1 MLPCLLGLIS
11 VLTGR
16 ESEGNEGQALVDQEE
31 DPKIVWETS
40 RRSWV

>member
-16 ESEGNEGQALVDQEE
+16 ESEGNEGHEALLDQEKE
-31 DPKIVWETS
+31 PKMVWEVS
-40 RRSWV
+40 IKQD